1 MEHREDVARLVIQNH
16 AAYAAGAGLVP
27 IPVLDFAAVTAV
39 QVDMVRALAR
49 IYEVRFDDALGKA
62 LVGSVLG
69 ASATRVGAS
78 MVKALPVVGTLAGLA
93 ASVGL
98 GATST
103 WALGQL
109 FQAHFEE
116 QGTLEDFDPE
126 AARPVYE
133 DLMERGRRFARPGV
147 RDAVEA
153 QTRLLERIARLRE
166 EGMIDEAEFARLK
179 HRVMAA

>member
-1 MEHREDVARLVIQNH
+1 M
-16 AAYAAGAGLVP
+16 
-27 IPVLDFAAVTAV
+27 
-39 QVDMVRALAR
+39 
-49 IYEVRFDDALGKA
+49 
-62 LVGSVLG
+62 
-69 ASATRVGAS
+69 
-78 MVKALPVVGTLAGLA
+78 VGTLAGLA

-98 GATST
+98 AATST

-166 EGMIDEAEFARLK
+166 EGMIDQAEFARLK